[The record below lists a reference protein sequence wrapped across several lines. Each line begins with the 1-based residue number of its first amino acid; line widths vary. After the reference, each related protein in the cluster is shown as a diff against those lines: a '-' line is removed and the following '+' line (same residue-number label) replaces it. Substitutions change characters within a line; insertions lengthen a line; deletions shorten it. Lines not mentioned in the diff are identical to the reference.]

1 MFQDPEEQLKQ
12 RKLDLLIDKIRA
24 KYGFTSIVH
33 AASKL
38 EGGRAI
44 ARANLV
50 GGHAGGMDGISNE
63 PQGKK
68 QFVQNRMAAKHF
80 AIRLSLC

>member
-1 MFQDPEEQLKQ
+1 MVFTQSVQLYLFQDPEEQLKQ

-63 PQGKK
+63 PQGKAVRPK
-68 QFVQNRMAAKHF
+68 
-80 AIRLSLC
+80 